1 MKTSNLFDIFVVD
14 NALTYE
20 LMKGVQMV
28 KVTRVWTGED
38 WSPQHID
45 LSIIQ
50 LGPVNTKTTG
60 PTVTAKLTGPW
71 SAADKTHVGPLNLL
85 YRRIADVCFE
95 LHFRVTPGQFRSAAV
110 G

>member
-1 MKTSNLFDIFVVD
+1 
-14 NALTYE
+14 
-20 LMKGVQMV
+20 MKGVQMV

-50 LGPVNTKTTG
+50 LGPVNTITTG

-85 YRRIADVCFE
+85 YRMHVWNKQNQAKFILGVVIWQKFSYW
-95 LHFRVTPGQFRSAAV
+95 LVL
-110 G
+110 